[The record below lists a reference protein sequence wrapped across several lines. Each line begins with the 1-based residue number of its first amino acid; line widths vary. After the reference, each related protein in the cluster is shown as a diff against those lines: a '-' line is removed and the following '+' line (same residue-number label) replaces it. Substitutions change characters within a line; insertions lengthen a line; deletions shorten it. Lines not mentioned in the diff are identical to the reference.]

1 VEEPPLGAI
10 CFGTLQSFKGLETDA
25 VVLCEVQDAK
35 SPEQLYVKASRAKHV
50 LYYVEE
56 TAT

>member
-1 VEEPPLGAI
+1 MSASCGAI
-10 CFGTLQSFKGLETDA
+10 RFGTLQSFKGLETDA

-35 SPEQLYVKASRAKHV
+35 SPEQLHVAVSPAKHV

-56 TAT
+56 VAS